1 MADLWNLQSNLNRG
15 ELDPLLLGRKDLTA
29 YYNGVQSARNVLCL
43 PQGGMKKRPGTEFLG
58 EALGNGR
65 LENFSFN
72 VEQNYLLVFTSERMQ
87 IYKDG
92 VLQTNINGSGNDYLE
107 TPWTYSE
114 VLEFDYIQSADTI
127 IITHQDVETQ
137 TITRTSDTAWTI
149 ADAPFSN
156 IPQYDFN
163 DASSPTPTSEV
174 QRLTFANHTEGD
186 RYKIALEGILT
197 EEITFSGDD
206 STNEENI
213 RQALQNLINT
223 GFAGISVAVNVA
235 GTSYDVTFA
244 DEDAKPWDFMTV
256 TPIYTVNSD
265 FAVTTSRQQTGI
277 ARAEDSW
284 SDLRGWPTS
293 CVFHEGRLYLGGS
306 LSRPATLWGSRV
318 GDFFNFD
325 KGRAL
330 DDEAIEVTLDTDQV
344 NAIQSVFS
352 NRSLQIFTSG
362 GEFFVPES
370 PVTPTGVAVSPQS
383 NLGSKRVRPVTID
396 GVTLFPQRTGNA
408 IIQFIFLDAVKANQS
423 SSVSVTAAHLIDD
436 PIKMA
441 ASRGT
446 ETTDANYVYIV
457 NSDGTM
463 AVYNTLAAEEV
474 SGFTLWVDTTGD
486 IQSVAVV
493 DNAVN
498 LLVERSINGST
509 VYQIGVENNALNAD
523 SSVFD
528 STDDDEIT
536 GLDHLEGETV
546 WAKADGAYMGEY
558 TVVSGSITLPRTSA
572 DKEAGLSYVPTIQTM
587 PLNIDLANGPNAFAK
602 KKIARIGLQIFESN
616 GIIVNDQRIPDKTIA
631 INQFDSP
638 EPFTGLKRIHVLGW
652 SLDATVTI
660 TQTTPMP
667 MTILSIGMEVKV

>member
-1 MADLWNLQSNLNRG
+1 MADLWYLQSNLNRG
-15 ELDPLLLGRKDLTA
+15 ELDPLTIGRTDLVA
-29 YYNGVQSARNVLCL
+29 YYNGVQTARNVLCL
-43 PQGGMKKRPGTEFLG
+43 PQGGLKKRPGTKFLG
-58 EALGNGR
+58 EALANGR

-72 VEQNYLLVFTSERMQ
+72 IEQNYLLVFTSERMQ

-107 TPWTYSE
+107 TPWTYGE
-114 VLEFDYIQSADTI
+114 VLDFDYIQSADTI
-127 IITHQDVETQ
+127 VITHPDVETRV
-137 TITRTSDTAWTI
+137 ITRTSDTAWTI
-149 ADAPFSN
+149 TTAGFTN

-163 DASSPTPTSEV
+163 DASSPPPTSEI
-174 QRLTFANHTEGD
+174 QRLTFTNTTEGD

-197 EEITFSGDD
+197 EEVTFAGDD
-206 STNEENI
+206 STNQENI

-223 GFAGISVAVNVA
+223 GFSGISVSAVSTYVF
-235 GTSYDVTFA
+235 DVTFA
-244 DEDAKPWDFMTV
+244 EEDAKPWELMTV
-256 TPIYTVNSD
+256 TPIYTVNTA
-265 FAVTTSRQQTGI
+265 FAVTTARQQTGV

-284 SDLRGWPTS
+284 SSTRGWPTS
-293 CVFHEGRLYLGGS
+293 CTFHEGRLYLGGS
-306 LSRPATLWGSRV
+306 SSRPATLWGSRV

-352 NRSLQIFTSG
+352 NRSLQVFTSG
-362 GEFFVPES
+362 GEFYVPES
-370 PVTPTGVAVSPQS
+370 PITPTGVAVSPQS
-383 NLGSKRVRPVTID
+383 NLGTKRVRPVTID

-423 SSVSVTAAHLIDD
+423 RSISVTAAHLIND
-436 PIKMA
+436 PVKMA

-457 NSDGTM
+457 NSDGSM

-474 SGFTLWVDTTGD
+474 SGFTLWEASGN

-493 DNAVN
+493 DNEVN

-509 VYQIGVENNALNAD
+509 VYQIEVENNALNTD

-528 STDDDEIT
+528 TTNDAEIT

-546 WAKADGAYMGEY
+546 WAKADGAFMGEY
-558 TVVSGSITLPRTSA
+558 TVTSGKITLERTSS
-572 DKEAGLSYVPTIQTM
+572 DKEAGLSYLPNIKTM
-587 PLNIDLANGPNAFAK
+587 PLNVDLANGPNASAK
-602 KKIARIGLQIFESN
+602 KKIARISLQIFESN
-616 GIIVNDQRIPDKTIA
+616 GIIVNEQRLADKTIA
-631 INQFDSP
+631 LNQFDAP
-638 EPFTGLKRIHVLGW
+638 EPYTGIRRIHVLGW
-652 SLDATVTI
+652 SLEATVTI
-660 TQTTPMP
+660 TQSTPMP
-667 MTILSIGMEVKV
+667 MTILNIGMEVAV